1 METLGAIL
9 RNDLRGVTQVLEHL
23 ARAGIAVAR
32 VALDRVKPV
41 STIAN
46 PSCMN
51 ITRKPAI
58 SSHARFSELSS
69 GGDEAAVCARA
80 TDEKIISAA
89 SVAAASPSCDRLGI
103 ISSALDMTGA
113 AETALPGNGLRARS
127 KEKRPR

>member
-1 METLGAIL
+1 MIRFIAI
-9 RNDLRGVTQVLEHL
+9 VLTAFFE
-23 ARAGIAVAR
+23 
-32 VALDRVKPV
+32 RVKPV

-69 GGDEAAVCARA
+69 GGDDAAVCARA
-80 TDEKIISAA
+80 IIGNENSASAA
-89 SVAAASPSCDRLGI
+89 KIAAANPICDRLGI

-113 AETALPGNGLRARS
+113 EHPSPPGNGLRARS
-127 KEKRPR
+127 KTKKRQSAT

>member
-1 METLGAIL
+1 M
-9 RNDLRGVTQVLEHL
+9 VLTAFFE
-23 ARAGIAVAR
+23 R
-32 VALDRVKPV
+32 VNPV

-69 GGDEAAVCARA
+69 GGDDAAVCARA
-80 TDEKIISAA
+80 TDENSISAA
-89 SVAAASPSCDRLGI
+89 TVAAANPSCDRLGI

-113 AETALPGNGLRARS
+113 EEPWTPGNGLRAKS
-127 KEKRPR
+127 KVKRPRSAM

>member
-1 METLGAIL
+1 MIRFIAI
-9 RNDLRGVTQVLEHL
+9 VLTAFL
-23 ARAGIAVAR
+23 ARVN
-32 VALDRVKPV
+32 PV

-69 GGDEAAVCARA
+69 GGDDAPVCALENKGNENSAIA
-80 TDEKIISAA
+80 TKT
-89 SVAAASPSCDRLGI
+89 VAANLGCDRLGI

-113 AETALPGNGLRARS
+113 AEPSLPGSGLGAKS
-127 KEKRPR
+127 KIEMLR